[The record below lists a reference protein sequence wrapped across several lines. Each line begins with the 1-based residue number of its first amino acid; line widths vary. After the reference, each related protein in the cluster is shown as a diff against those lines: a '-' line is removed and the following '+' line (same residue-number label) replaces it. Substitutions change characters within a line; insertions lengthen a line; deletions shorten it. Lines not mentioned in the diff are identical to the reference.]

1 MIAMNDLKK
10 TPLYDVH
17 VRLGAKMVEFGGWE
31 MPIQYSNITEEHH
44 AVRNSVGLFDVSH
57 MGEVIIKGEE
67 SEKFINYLITNDVK
81 LLGDNEIQYAMMC
94 YENGGVVDDLLVYKK
109 HADNYL
115 LIINAGNIEKDLD
128 WIHRVAE
135 ETKMNINI
143 SDESPFMAEVA
154 LQGPDAEKLLQE
166 HVSIDLSELSFFTF
180 AEKINLFGTECLIS
194 RTGYTGEDGFEIYTD
209 NGDIENIW
217 NKLLESGSR
226 YGILP
231 CGLGARDTLRFEA
244 NLPLYGHELSATIS
258 PLEAGYG
265 FCVKLDK
272 YDFKGKDALKTQKKN
287 GLKRKI
293 VGFELIDKGIARAD
307 CTVVDEMSQEIGH
320 VTTGYKSPTLD
331 KSLGLALISSNYAGI
346 GKEIYI
352 QIRNKTLKAIIVSR
366 KFLNK
371 NYKKQED
378 QK

>member
-1 MIAMNDLKK
+1 MDGLKK
-10 TPLYDVH
+10 TPLH
-17 VRLGAKMVEFGGWE
+17 ASHIKLGAKMVEFGGWE
-31 MPIQYSNITEEHH
+31 MPIQYSNIIEEHH
-44 AVRNSVGLFDVSH
+44 AVRNGVGLFDVSH
-57 MGEVIIKGEE
+57 MGEVIITGKE

-81 LLGDNEIQYAMMC
+81 LLRDNEIQYAMMC

-135 ETKMNINI
+135 ETKMNISI
-143 SDESPFMAEVA
+143 SDESAFMAEVA
-154 LQGPDAEKLLQE
+154 LQGPSAEKLLQE
-166 HVSIDLSELSFFTF
+166 HVNIDLSKLTFFTF
-180 AEKINLFGTECLIS
+180 AEKINLFGAECLIS

-209 NGDIENIW
+209 NDSIENIW
-217 NKLLESGSR
+217 NNLLEKGGK
-226 YGILP
+226 YDILP

-244 NLPLYGHELSATIS
+244 NLPLYGHELSEDIS

-272 YDFKGKDALKTQKKN
+272 DGFLGKDALKAQKQN

-307 CTVVDEMSQEIGH
+307 YTVTDENGQEIGH

-331 KSLGLALISSNYAGI
+331 KALGLALISSDYQGI

-352 QIRNKTLKAIIVSR
+352 QIRNKNLKATIVSR
-366 KFLNK
+366 KFLSK

-378 QK
+378 

>member
-1 MIAMNDLKK
+1 MDGLKK
-10 TPLYDVH
+10 TPLYASH
-17 VRLGAKMVEFGGWE
+17 IRLGAKMVEFGGWE

-44 AVRNSVGLFDVSH
+44 AVRNGVGLFDVSH
-57 MGEVIIKGEE
+57 MGEVSIEGKE
-67 SEKFINYLITNDVK
+67 SEKFINYLVTNDVK
-81 LLGDNEIQYAMMC
+81 LLRDNEIQYAMMC

-109 HADNYL
+109 NTDNYL
-115 LIINAGNIEKDLD
+115 LIINAGNIEKDLE

-135 ETKMNINI
+135 ETKMDINI
-143 SDESPFMAEVA
+143 SNESPKTAEVA
-154 LQGPDAEKLLQE
+154 LQGPFAERLLQD
-166 HVSIDLSELSFFTF
+166 HVNIKLSEVPFFTF
-180 AEKINLFGTECLIS
+180 VEKVSLFGSDCLIS

-209 NGDIENIW
+209 NDNIENIW
-217 NKLLESGSR
+217 NKLLENGSK
-226 YGILP
+226 YDILP

-244 NLPLYGHELSATIS
+244 NLPLYGHELSENIS

-272 YDFKGKDALKTQKKN
+272 DDFKGKDALKEQKEK

-307 CTVVDEMSQEIGH
+307 YTVTDEKGQEIGH

-331 KSLGLALISSNYAGI
+331 KALGLALISSEHAGI
-346 GKEIYI
+346 GKEIHI
-352 QIRNKTLKAIIVSR
+352 QIRNKTLKSIIISR

>member
-1 MIAMNDLKK
+1 MDGLKK
-10 TPLYDVH
+10 TPLH
-17 VRLGAKMVEFGGWE
+17 TSHIKLGAKMVEFGGWE

-57 MGEVIIKGEE
+57 MGEVIITGEE

-94 YENGGVVDDLLVYKK
+94 YENGGIVDDLLVYKK
-109 HADNYL
+109 YTNHYL

-128 WIHRVAE
+128 WMQQVAE
-135 ETKMNINI
+135 ETNMNISI
-143 SDESPFMAEVA
+143 SDESPITAEVA
-154 LQGPDAEKLLQE
+154 LQGPFAEKLLQE
-166 HVSIDLSELSFFTF
+166 HVDIDLSKLPFFTF
-180 AEKINLFGTECLIS
+180 AEKVKMFGADCLIS

-209 NGDIENIW
+209 NSNIENIW
-217 NKLLESGSR
+217 NKLLENGSK
-226 YGILP
+226 YNILP

-244 NLPLYGHELSATIS
+244 NLPLYGHELTENIS

-265 FCVKLDK
+265 FCVRLDK
-272 YDFKGKDALKTQKKN
+272 DDFKGKAALKAQKEN

-307 CTVVDEMSQEIGH
+307 YMVTDEMGQEIGH

-331 KSLGLALISSNYAGI
+331 KALGLALISSEHSGI

-352 QIRNKTLKAIIVSR
+352 QIRNKTLKAILVSR